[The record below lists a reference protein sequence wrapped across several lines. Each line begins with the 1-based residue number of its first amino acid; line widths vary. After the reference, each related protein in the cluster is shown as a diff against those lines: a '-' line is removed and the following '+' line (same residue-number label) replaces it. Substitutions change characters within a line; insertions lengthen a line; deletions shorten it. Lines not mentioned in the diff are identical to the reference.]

1 MSSRQ
6 LNRQLAHAAPL
17 FAALGDDVRLYL
29 LARLCAGGPLSISRL
44 AEGVEVTR
52 QAVTKHLHV
61 LEQAGVI
68 VGARHGR
75 ERLWQLQP
83 AALAEARQ
91 ALDVIG
97 SQWESALNR
106 LKAFV
111 ESGDR
116 ASR

>member
-6 LNRQLAHAAPL
+6 LSRQLVHAAPV

-44 AEGVEVTR
+44 AEGVTVTR

-68 VGARHGR
+68 TGARHGR

-83 AALAEARQ
+83 AALTEARQ
-91 ALDVIG
+91 ALDAIG
-97 SQWESALNR
+97 SQWENALGR

-111 ESGDR
+111 EEDSKR
-116 ASR
+116 